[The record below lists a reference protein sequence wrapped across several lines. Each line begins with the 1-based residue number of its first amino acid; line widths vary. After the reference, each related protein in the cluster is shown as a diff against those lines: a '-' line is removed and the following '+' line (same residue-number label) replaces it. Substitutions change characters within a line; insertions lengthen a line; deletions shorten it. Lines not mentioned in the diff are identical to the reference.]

1 MTAVDQLT
9 WQQLVELYPPLV
21 SCTLLASEQVGR
33 PLHDALL
40 QYTDLLRPPPDRSV
54 ACTEQNG
61 NS

>member
-1 MTAVDQLT
+1 MDHLT

-40 QYTDLLRPPPDRSV
+40 QYADLLRPPADPS
-54 ACTEQNG
+54 AAGAAQNG
-61 NS
+61 AS